1 MDLTMEASL
10 PISAVV
16 DGTAVA
22 HSDSLYLLDDAG
34 TVLSYR
40 GERSQ
45 PSRGTCFWAELG
57 TTRAELAALCRTLE
71 KRETEPYLMQCGPVP
86 VLVLRYP
93 FYSAPYLLAV
103 VPRGEVAQALRTPA
117 AYEGYLY
124 RELKLSPHSLAR
136 KMPYDQ
142 EMCDRIR
149 DWLHPYM
156 CVFLR
161 EGKRREE
168 ASTLMQILM
177 MRTFRLAKLCGVKA
191 AYDFGGIGFGEI
203 DGIDYKLLAA
213 QQSALM
219 LLAARAAKG
228 RATSICVERDS
239 NGVPV
244 IYARMLLEDS
254 QDALP
259 ELARLREVAISRGA
273 IFKTEIHAAQEGVLH
288 IRFSFCTP
296 EISLQRLRNPFTIE

>member
-1 MDLTMEASL
+1 MMDFTMEASL

-57 TTRAELAALCRTLE
+57 TTRAELAALYRTLE
-71 KRETEPYLMQCGPVP
+71 KRETEPYLMQCGPLP

-103 VPRGEVAQALRTPA
+103 IPDGEVAQALRTPA

-124 RELKLSPHSLAR
+124 GELKLSPHSLAR

-142 EMCDRIR
+142 AMCNRIR

-161 EGKRREE
+161 EGKRCEE

-191 AYDFGGIGFGEI
+191 AYDFSGIGFGEV

-213 QQSALM
+213 QKSALM
-219 LLAARAAKG
+219 LLAAQGKEIAIG
-228 RATSICVERDS
+228 IERDA
-239 NGVPV
+239 GEAPV
-244 IYARMLLEDS
+244 IYARMLLKNSD
-254 QDALP
+254 DALP
-259 ELARLREVAISRGA
+259 ELASLRRAAALRGA
-273 IFKTEIHAAQEGVLH
+273 TFETQLGVTQKEMLH
-288 IRFSFCTP
+288 IHFSFCTP
-296 EISLQRLRNPFTIE
+296 EISLQGMRNPFILN

>member
-22 HSDSLYLLDDAG
+22 HSDSFYLLDDAG
-34 TVLSYR
+34 TVLSYQ

-45 PSRGTCFWAELG
+45 PSCGTCFWMELG
-57 TTRAELAALCRTLE
+57 TTRAELAALYRTLE

-103 VPRGEVAQALRTPA
+103 VPHGEMAQALRTPA
-117 AYEGYLY
+117 AYGEYLY
-124 RELKLSPHSLAR
+124 SELKLSPHSLAR
-136 KMPYDQ
+136 RMPYDQ
-142 EMCDRIR
+142 AMCDRIR
-149 DWLHPYM
+149 DWLYPYM

-213 QQSALM
+213 QQSAVM

-228 RATSICVERDS
+228 KEIVIGIER
-239 NGVPV
+239 NGVEAPV
-244 IYARMLLEDS
+244 IYARMLLENSEDT
-254 QDALP
+254 LP
-259 ELARLREVAISRGA
+259 ELANLRKVAALRGA
-273 IFKTEIHAAQEGVLH
+273 TFETQLGVTQKEMLH

-296 EISLQRLRNPFTIE
+296 EISLQGMRNPFIIK